1 MEHLEIINKRVAM
14 TVKEVL
20 NDREIFYQYETDNI
34 TPTPISVS
42 FSLQGQDGKM
52 LSGSYSQ
59 GGVFTLNGNSINQ
72 VEDLAIVN
80 KALATILEII
90 K

>member
-1 MEHLEIINKRVAM
+1 MKHLEITNRRVA
-14 TVKEVL
+14 TTAREVL
-20 NDREIFYQYETDNI
+20 NDREIFYQYETDNA
-34 TPTPISVS
+34 TSTPIFVS
-42 FSLQGQDGKM
+42 FSSQWQDGKM

-59 GGVFTLNGNSINQ
+59 GGGFTLNGNGITQ

-80 KALATILEII
+80 KVLATILEII